1 MLLWVGSEAELDAF
15 RNDPESTVLLV
26 SMRSGGGAAGLT
38 LTMATYGFI
47 LEPSLNVGIEDQA
60 VGRLHRIGQRRDVTV
75 YRLLT
80 NNTIEG
86 KIIEMQAQKR
96 RAAARGSQAVCV
108 FKSSCGVD
116 FPMSCCGRHAGA
128 ESRREG
134 ESTDGRAV

>member
-1 MLLWVGSEAELDAF
+1 MSLCLFEGGVCREAELDAF

-60 VGRLHRIGQRRDVTV
+60 IGRLHRIGQRRDVTV

-80 NNTIEG
+80 KNTIEG

-96 RAAARGSQAVCV
+96 RAAARGSQAVGRWFLSQSGLCV
-108 FKSSCGVD
+108 DLLANEMVVAWLSRS
-116 FPMSCCGRHAGA
+116 
-128 ESRREG
+128 SRR
-134 ESTDGRAV
+134 